1 MSNGKI
7 RIAIS
12 HRKLWEEFNR
22 NINEMILTSKGR
34 CIYPRIGY
42 SVEGLEPKTM
52 YLICLK
58 ICRTDR
64 ARYKYTAGEWHMIA
78 TGEPE
83 NEAKYIY
90 PDNGSTQLGQYWMSN
105 GIRFGKL
112 KITNSTKDCSS
123 NVLLTSMHKYRPIL
137 YIYKV
142 YATPALCFDGSTIL
156 TNQYQLVKTFTDQI
170 MEFIAVTA
178 YQNQRIIEMK
188 KIHNSYARGQR
199 GGTIKNSNNFTT
211 ELNDANTTISLTS
224 DHCPLRLAISPLN
237 KYKPYWTN
245 RSNYFTKQRTIP
257 HSIHLLSSN
266 CNSLT
271 TTTTA
276 TSPIRSYSLDATNNS
291 NYPLSSYANH
301 QNSFAN
307 FISNNSGNI
316 PISNHSKSS
325 TTIEQRNFLNSSD
338 FTTLNLPSM
347 WNYNTLWHHFSL
359 PYPSLVTTH
368 NPSSSSYI

>member
-7 RIAIS
+7 RIGIS

-90 PDNGSTQLGQYWMSN
+90 PDNGSTQLGQYWMNN

-137 YIYKV
+137 YLYKV
-142 YATPALCFDGSTIL
+142 YTTPALCLDGSTIL

-211 ELNDANTTISLTS
+211 ELNDANTTISLTN
-224 DHCPLRLAISPLN
+224 DHCPLRLSISPLN

-245 RSNYFTKQRTIP
+245 RSNYFTKQRTVP

-271 TTTTA
+271 TTTT
-276 TSPIRSYSLDATNNS
+276 TCPITSYSLDVNNS
-291 NYPLSSYANH
+291 NYPLSSNYANH
-301 QNSFAN
+301 QNSSAN

-325 TTIEQRNFLNSSD
+325 TTIEQRNFLNSSN
-338 FTTLNLPSM
+338 FATLNLPSM

-359 PYPSLVTTH
+359 PYSSLVTTH
-368 NPSSSSYI
+368 NPSSYI

>member
-1 MSNGKI
+1 MNDIFIQQREDLTMSNGKI

-211 ELNDANTTISLTS
+211 
-224 DHCPLRLAISPLN
+224 
-237 KYKPYWTN
+237 
-245 RSNYFTKQRTIP
+245 
-257 HSIHLLSSN
+257 
-266 CNSLT
+266 
-271 TTTTA
+271 
-276 TSPIRSYSLDATNNS
+276 
-291 NYPLSSYANH
+291 
-301 QNSFAN
+301 
-307 FISNNSGNI
+307 G
-316 PISNHSKSS
+316 
-325 TTIEQRNFLNSSD
+325 
-338 FTTLNLPSM
+338 
-347 WNYNTLWHHFSL
+347 
-359 PYPSLVTTH
+359 
-368 NPSSSSYI
+368 